1 MTNETFLDSAINSP
15 AKRKL
20 FIGSFAGW
28 MAAVFTFLTVLF
40 LVCYFLRIGGEENL
54 NLICDSSHT
63 ATWIAAFLTAWKTG
77 KNKLLDDDA
86 RKAWH
91 RLMFAFFSYA
101 CGHFLWFYLN
111 SILGEQPFPSVADI
125 GFAGFYPL
133 MLWALRSFPTAPQ
146 SKTDRRK
153 FWLDASTVM
162 ISGLAVVWH
171 FVIRPTI
178 ATGDEPLKIT
188 LNLIYVVGDMVLFLG
203 IITILLKQ
211 PKEISRRA
219 LYAIILGLIGI
230 SVADISFAYFTLQN
244 ISPTGSWNYT
254 FFSIGGYFMI
264 LAAYIQQKCSIKCA
278 VENEEQSFQPAKFGW
293 LPYIA
298 VLVGYIMLMIESE
311 PYWTEPV
318 GAFIFAAFIITG
330 LVVLRQIASVRENI
344 RLVAL
349 HSAQQSENKLR
360 SLLENSSDITTVV
373 DEKGYF
379 EYISPAMEKFVGFS
393 NQELTKSS
401 MYRLV
406 HPDDKLK
413 LNQAYL
419 ENVGNYGKN
428 TNLEYRIKHADG
440 TWRDIDGIGQLFYDE
455 ESKSS
460 RVLIN
465 ARDVTG
471 RKADELRLREYTAK
485 LQSSNR
491 ELQDFAFVASHDLQE
506 PLRKVQAFGDRLADK
521 YADKLGENGLDYLAR
536 MQSASRRMQTLIN
549 DLLTFSRVTTQAKPF
564 VAHNLNKILT
574 DVISDLEVK
583 IEDTKAEVIVQDLP
597 KFEMDTTQMRQ
608 LFQNLIGN
616 GLKFVKP
623 EVSPVVKIWSE
634 INEPKDLH
642 TTSASAY
649 DFTKTNELP
658 QGFCRIYVEDNG
670 IGFDEKYLDRIFTV
684 FQRLHGRTEYE
695 GSGVGLAVCRK
706 IVERHNGHITATSN
720 LGNGAK
726 FIITLP
732 LTQIEN
738 GENNELKTDNTV
750 SRRRSGRSLDGER
763 SA

>member
-1 MTNETFLDSAINSP
+1 MTNETFIDLETNSKS
-15 AKRKL
+15 KRKF
-20 FIGSFAGW
+20 FIGSFTGW

-54 NLICDSSHT
+54 NLICDISQSASSL
-63 ATWIAAFLTAWKTG
+63 AAFLAAWKIS
-77 KNKLLDDDA
+77 KNNLLDEA
-86 RKAWH
+86 TRKAWH

-111 SILGEQPFPSVADI
+111 SILGEQAFPSVADI

-146 SKTDRRK
+146 SKTDKQK

-178 ATGDEPLKIT
+178 VAGDEPLKIT

-219 LYAIILGLIGI
+219 LYAIILGLISI
-230 SVADISFAYFTLQN
+230 SIADISFAYFTLQN

-254 FFSIGGYFMI
+254 FFSIGCYFMI
-264 LAAYIQQKCSIKCA
+264 LAAYIQQRCSIKCA
-278 VENEEQSFQPAKFGW
+278 VENEQQSFQTARFGW

-298 VLVGYIMLMIESE
+298 VLVGYIMLLIVSE

-330 LVVLRQIASVRENI
+330 LVVLRQITSVRENI
-344 RLVAL
+344 KLVAQ

-360 SLLENSSDITTVV
+360 SLLENSSDITTIMN
-373 DEKGYF
+373 EKGYF
-379 EYISPAMEKFVGFS
+379 EYLSPAMEKVLGYNNES
-393 NQELTKSS
+393 LLGTH

-406 HPDDKLK
+406 HPDDVEYMLK
-413 LNQAYL
+413 AYTD
-419 ENVGNYGKN
+419 NIGQYGKN
-428 TNLEYRIKHADG
+428 INLEYRLKHSDG
-440 TWRDIDGIGQLFYDE
+440 TWLNLDGIGQIFLDAE
-455 ESKSS
+455 TDTT

-465 ARDVTG
+465 ARDVTAK
-471 RKADELRLREYTAK
+471 KADEFKLHEYTKK
-485 LQSSNR
+485 LQLSNR

-521 YADKLGENGLDYLAR
+521 FGDKLGDNGLDYLER

-564 VAHNLNKILT
+564 VSYSLNKILA
-574 DVISDLEVK
+574 DVVSDLEVK
-583 IEDTKAEVIVQDLP
+583 IEDTKAEVSIEDLP
-597 KFEMDTTQMRQ
+597 SFEMDTTQMRQ

-616 GLKFVKP
+616 GLKFSKP
-623 EVSPVVKIWSE
+623 EVSPVIKIWCE
-634 INEPKDLH
+634 AGKPKDSN
-642 TTSASAY
+642 TSTVLTY
-649 DFTKTNELP
+649 DFTKTTELP

-720 LGNGAK
+720 LGSGAK

-732 LTQIEN
+732 LNQTEN
-738 GENNELKTDNTV
+738 GENNELKTDNIV
-750 SRRRSGRSLDGER
+750 S
-763 SA
+763 